1 MVKDKVIIYLRLSE
15 EDGDGES
22 MSITN
27 QRKTLYEYAAKNNM
41 EIVDEYID
49 DGVSGYLWSRPSFN
63 RLKRDLNENKVNT
76 ILVKDLSRIGRHN
89 AKVQLFLE
97 NILEDGKRIIAILDP
112 YDTLDER
119 SHDTVGIH
127 TWANEHLVKQTSKK
141 VRATLHNKQKEGT
154 LLISA
159 PYGYYKDRL
168 DKTKCHIDNDV
179 APYVRLIFDSYING
193 KGVKEIAR
201 ILNDNNIPTPTQIR
215 KQYKEARGE
224 VSKLKVSGVWDTSVI
239 IKILKNEFYIGT
251 LVLNKT
257 KTRSIHGKK
266 IDVDPD
272 EHIKFPNHHEPII
285 DRHTFQ
291 LAQELRTKRRCDHF
305 RGQKSKVRKNLFAGI
320 IYCADCGAILTT
332 SGHTS
337 NTRYIC
343 KTYNV
348 FGTSKCSSHAIMEND
363 ILEVLFE
370 LIEHCR
376 DNLKEVLDDL
386 NNIIQAELKVRGK
399 KDDTYDIVKMLENK
413 KKELE
418 VLIELKIKET
428 VKNPSMS
435 DIIERT
441 YAEMQNGKYKEIQ
454 SLEKQISDQ
463 QDISIDESK
472 MKDDV
477 NMALSIMNDIL
488 STKNVTK
495 KQILMLI
502 DKIIVHADSGID
514 ILLKGDLHKLSN
526 NYFKVNETRINKIKK
541 YLCEFI
547 EANPEKFTKDEC
559 TVYVKDKGVKVHYKI
574 ISKII
579 NEELGDMVELREM
592 RHGYRL
598 IAPIEDVKRV
608 LLSNI
613 VDSTI
618 GCLHYNNEENEK
630 HKELFNIVGG
640 STESLHYN
648 NDKISDNIVNCSTE
662 YLHYNSDIFAILVE
676 ISNWI
681 NGINYSKKK
690 NLF

>member
-1 MVKDKVIIYLRLSE
+1 MMKEQVVTYLRLSE

-22 MSITN
+22 MSISN
-27 QRKTLYEYAAKNNM
+27 QRKTLYEYVSKNNM
-41 EIVDEYID
+41 EIVEEFID

-63 RLKRDLNENKVNT
+63 RLKRDLNNNKIKT
-76 ILVKDLSRIGRHN
+76 ILVKDLSRLGRHN

-97 NILEDGKRIIAILDP
+97 NILEDGKRVIALLDP

-119 SHDTVGIH
+119 THTTVGIT

-141 VRATLHNKQKEGT
+141 VRTTLNNKQKEGT

-168 DKTKCHIDNDV
+168 SKTKCHIDTNI
-179 APYVRLIFDSYING
+179 AQYVRLIFDLYING

-201 ILNDNNIPTPTQIR
+201 LLTENNVPTPTQVR
-215 KQYKEARGE
+215 KQYKETMGE
-224 VSKLKVSGVWDTSVI
+224 KSRLKVSGIWDTSVI

-266 IDVDPD
+266 IDVDP
-272 EHIKFPNHHEPII
+272 EEYLKFPNHHEPII
-285 DRHTFQ
+285 DKYTFQ
-291 LAQELRTKRRCDHF
+291 LAQEIRNKRRCEHF
-305 RGQKSKVRKNLFAGI
+305 RGQKSKVRKNLFAGL

-332 SGHTS
+332 SGSTS

-348 FGTSKCSSHAIMEND
+348 FGTSKCSSHAIFEND

-370 LIEHCR
+370 LIQHCR
-376 DNLKEVLDDL
+376 DNLQEVLEDL

-399 KDDTYDIVKMLENK
+399 RDDANDLIKMLRNK

-418 VLIELKIKET
+418 TLIELKVKET
-428 VKNPSMS
+428 MKNPTMA
-435 DIIERT
+435 DIIDKT
-441 YAEMQNGKYKEIQ
+441 YAEMQNEKYKEIQ
-454 SLEKQISDQ
+454 SLERQIYDQ
-463 QDISIDESK
+463 QNISMDENK

-477 NMALSIMNDIL
+477 NAALSIMNELLTTKDI
-488 STKNVTK
+488 TK

-502 DKIIVHADSGID
+502 DKIIVHDDSGID

-526 NYFKVNETRINKIKK
+526 NYFKVNETRGNKIRK
-541 YLCEFI
+541 YLYEFI
-547 EANPEKFTKDEC
+547 ADHPEKFTKDEC

-579 NEELGDMVELREM
+579 NEELRDMVELREM

-598 IAPIEDVKRV
+598 IAPIEDVERA
-608 LLSNI
+608 LLRNI
-613 VDSTI
+613 VVSGT
-618 GCLHYNNEENEK
+618 
-630 HKELFNIVGG
+630 ELFSHDNGKV
-640 STESLHYN
+640 
-648 NDKISDNIVNCSTE
+648 SDNIVVSRKRPFN
-662 YLHYNSDIFAILVE
+662 HDNV
-676 ISNWI
+676 ISIITSIQEWI
-681 NGINYSKKK
+681 SCVTYKK
-690 NLF
+690 NRF